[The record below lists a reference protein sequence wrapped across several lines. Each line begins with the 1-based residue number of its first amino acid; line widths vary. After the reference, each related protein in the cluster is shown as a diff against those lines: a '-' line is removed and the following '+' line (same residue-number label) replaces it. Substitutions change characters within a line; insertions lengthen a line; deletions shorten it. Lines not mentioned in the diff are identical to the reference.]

1 MIKQTLPIASLLLV
15 AGCSTNIT
23 DAQMEAMHTPTLT
36 LNCETGCSA
45 SYTDP
50 RDRPSLPTNGWDT
63 ANTAINA
70 ATGALTSVAPWAAL
84 SITAVEGL
92 SEAVGDD
99 NSNNSVDRSD
109 SSVDASD
116 NSDRSDNRTYD
127 STADPTVVNPEV
139 VTTPPPEIVNPET
152 VRPEIVVP
160 EIVQPAPEAG
170 NE

>member
-1 MIKQTLPIASLLLV
+1 MLKYTIPITPLLMV
-15 AGCSTNIT
+15 AGCSTNLT

-50 RDRPSLPTNGWDT
+50 RDRPTLPTNGWDT

-70 ATGALTSVAPWAAL
+70 TTGVLTSVAPWAAL

-92 SEAVGDD
+92 SEAVGDNNSD
-99 NSNNSVDRSD
+99 NSVN
-109 SSVDASD
+109 ASD

-127 STADPTVVNPEV
+127 STADPTVVNPEIV
-139 VTTPPPEIVNPET
+139 ETPPPEIVNPEI
-152 VRPEIVVP
+152 VRPET
-160 EIVQPAPEAG
+160 VQPAPETT